1 VVSHEV
7 RAAVVHHDVRAA
19 WTRVTETWVDALRH
33 DAFFALVVQ
42 HQCFAWAAAR
52 YKERGADPI
61 ATEQLAR
68 LRKAAMATMMAAAA
82 ARPQKE
88 RQPYRNVMVTLI
100 VLLVAMLLGLV
111 VTKSIHDNTPV
122 KPTKQAPR

>member
-1 VVSHEV
+1 VVSHDV
-7 RAAVVHHDVRAA
+7 RAPVVHHDVRAA

-52 YKERGADPI
+52 YKERGKDPI
-61 ATEQLAR
+61 AEEQLAR
-68 LRKAAMATMMAAAA
+68 LRRAAMATMMAAAA

-88 RQPYRNVMVTLI
+88 RQPYRSVLITLI
-100 VLLVAMLLGLV
+100 VLLVAMVLGLV
-111 VTKSIHDNTPV
+111 VTKSIHDNTSAR
-122 KPTKQAPR
+122 PTKPARR

>member
-1 VVSHEV
+1 MNHEV

-52 YKERGADPI
+52 YKERAADPI

-88 RQPYRNVMVTLI
+88 RQPYRSVLVTLI
-100 VLLVAMLLGLV
+100 VLLAAMLLGLC
-111 VTKSIHDNTPV
+111 VTKSIHDNTPA
-122 KPTKQAPR
+122 KPTKRAPR